1 MGNLIGVIGGS
12 GLYDIAGLKN
22 EEWLDVSTN
31 FGHPSDKI
39 LLGEVDEVK
48 VAFMPRHGRGHVI
61 PPSDINYRANIE
73 ALKKVG
79 VTDLISISAV
89 GSLNSQ
95 LTPGTFVL
103 VDQFIDLTKKRNS
116 SFFETGLVAHVSMAH
131 PVCHRL
137 KSHIEN
143 VSREIPM
150 NIISSGTYITIEGP
164 QFSTLAE
171 SNLYKK
177 WGCDV
182 IGMTNMPEAKLAR
195 EAEMCYTSVAMVTD
209 FDCWHPDHENVSVEQ
224 IMKTLSKNEINA
236 KKLLKAVF
244 RPISEDKVSINCSC
258 RNSLENAIITPR
270 DSRDPDQIK
279 KLKVI
284 AGRVL

>member
-89 GSLNSQ
+89 
-95 LTPGTFVL
+95 V
-103 VDQFIDLTKKRNS
+103 
-116 SFFETGLVAHVSMAH
+116 
-131 PVCHRL
+131 
-137 KSHIEN
+137 
-143 VSREIPM
+143 
-150 NIISSGTYITIEGP
+150 
-164 QFSTLAE
+164 
-171 SNLYKK
+171 
-177 WGCDV
+177 
-182 IGMTNMPEAKLAR
+182 
-195 EAEMCYTSVAMVTD
+195 
-209 FDCWHPDHENVSVEQ
+209 
-224 IMKTLSKNEINA
+224 
-236 KKLLKAVF
+236 
-244 RPISEDKVSINCSC
+244 
-258 RNSLENAIITPR
+258 
-270 DSRDPDQIK
+270 
-279 KLKVI
+279 
-284 AGRVL
+284 